1 MNRFYNYEEYKHYKN
16 IMYILE
22 TSNNPKEDFDIYI
35 RENNINEG
43 VLGAIANGVKNV
55 VGGTYDYIFGDM
67 LDLPHIGLRNG
78 LKNVGNAVKNV
89 VIGVKNN
96 IKNTSNSNMVDN
108 DNIAKKGYSGYNPD
122 IDNSQEF
129 EIYIE
134 AKKMKE
140 LLKIDTVKRD
150 QWRMYNGN
158 DITMDRQFNKE
169 RIFKMFSDNKLF
181 DIKELKS
188 FDNIEIKNYLDE
200 YKISIKNL
208 LNINFEIII
217 YVKNIK
223 PSFKQD
229 FLNNLSSFIDL
240 IENSNEMNSKY
251 LIDLKKYL
259 LVTKKIVLMTMLN
272 YISEYNNK
280 YNKNR

>member
-140 LLKIDTVKRD
+140 LLKIDTVKRE
-150 QWRMYNGN
+150 QWRIYNGN

-259 LVTKKIVLMTMLN
+259 LVTKKVVLMTMLN